1 MAGDPHLPCFTP
13 AMFHTCPQLIM
24 ELDLLT
30 PQERANAKGP
40 ATSVTPPTDAP
51 AGEAPQSHLSRETRA

>member
-1 MAGDPHLPCFTP
+1 
-13 AMFHTCPQLIM
+13 MFHTCPQLIM